1 MDESAMTGE
10 NDGIHKGT
18 IKECIEELEQFK
30 ARNGGKATKGTSHH
44 DVRSPIA
51 LSGTTVQSGG
61 GKIIVTAVGE
71 NSAEGRLFELSAQE
85 EGDTPL

>member
-1 MDESAMTGE
+1 
-10 NDGIHKGT
+10 
-18 IKECIEELEQFK
+18 
-30 ARNGGKATKGTSHH
+30 
-44 DVRSPIA
+44 
-51 LSGTTVQSGG
+51 VQSGG